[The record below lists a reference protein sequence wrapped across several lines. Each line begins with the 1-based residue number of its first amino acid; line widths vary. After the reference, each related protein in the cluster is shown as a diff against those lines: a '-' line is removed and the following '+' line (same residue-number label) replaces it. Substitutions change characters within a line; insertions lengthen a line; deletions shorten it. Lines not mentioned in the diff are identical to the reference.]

1 MFNAKTDATRIYIIG
16 TADGPKKIG
25 ISVDPMRRRGSLGVD
40 GCQEMNCRYY
50 KDAFSRHMAR
60 QIEAEAHRILAEHHV
75 GGEWFG
81 VTVGQAQDA
90 IAAAVS
96 QIAIGDEEMLDDDL
110 KPIIVRGIDAEL
122 MERLDR
128 EAKRRRVSRAAM
140 VRMLLAE
147 HLPE

>member
-1 MFNAKTDATRIYIIG
+1 MAITAK
-16 TADGPKKIG
+16 PKKHQNDITPV
-25 ISVDPMRRRGSLGVD
+25 SSDDPAL
-40 GCQEMNCRYY
+40 
-50 KDAFSRHMAR
+50 KF
-60 QIEAEAHRILAEHHV
+60 IEGAGKAETLPETPAEEPEKV
-75 GGEWFG
+75 
-81 VTVGQAQDA
+81 A
-90 IAAAVS
+90 
-96 QIAIGDEEMLDDDL
+96 

>member
-1 MFNAKTDATRIYIIG
+1 MAITAK
-16 TADGPKKIG
+16 PKKHQND
-25 ISVDPMRRRGSLGVD
+25 ISPISSDDPAL
-40 GCQEMNCRYY
+40 
-50 KDAFSRHMAR
+50 KF
-60 QIEAEAHRILAEHHV
+60 IEGAGKAEKPPETPPAEPV
-75 GGEWFG
+75 R
-81 VTVGQAQDA
+81 VVPDP
-90 IAAAVS
+90 
-96 QIAIGDEEMLDDDL
+96 